1 MKAPVHV
8 PEWKASPFVR
18 LLLPFVAGIMLQWY
32 LRFQLSFLIISIFS
46 FSIAFVSIPF
56 LPFHIKYIF
65 RKYQGLLLNL
75 MITGVAMLLTLLQSA
90 RDKPGWYG
98 NYIRNNSQLIIRVD
112 EPPLEKPNSYKAEA
126 KVLFVQNGDSTIPV
140 NGRIILY
147 FAKTAY
153 PSLAYGNRLW
163 VNASIQAI
171 KNSGNPGAFNY
182 ERYAAFQGL
191 YHTAYLRAGDYKVL
205 EGEDKNRFYAFI
217 YQSRMAVLNTLK
229 TYISGNKNVEG
240 IAEALLIGYKEDL
253 DKDLVQ
259 AYSNTGVVHIIA
271 ISGLH
276 LGLIYAVLFWIFT
289 RVPWVKRQ
297 KIFNLVIILSFL
309 WLFSFV
315 TGASASVIRSAVMFT
330 CILTGKTFFKQASTY
345 NSLSASAFL
354 MLSYNPYYLWDVGF
368 QLSYLAVFGIVW
380 LQQPIYRL
388 FYISF
393 WPFRQIWSLMS
404 VTLAAQV
411 FAFPVCLYY
420 FHQFPNTFLFTN
432 LFAVPL
438 STLILFGEI
447 ALLAFSWWAGLAKL
461 LGVVISWLIDVMN
474 KVIQT
479 FNDLPYSLLDQ
490 VYANVFTTWLL
501 YSFILGCCAW
511 LLYKNKKWLYL
522 GLTAFAGFVMVQSMA
537 HYTLLHQQKIIVY
550 NASKYAA
557 VDIIENNN
565 YYFIG
570 DSILLQDAL
579 PRNFYLKPARV
590 SLQVKPAE
598 KLTHLQTLA
607 PHILKFKEKSIFII
621 NTPID
626 SALPVNTT
634 KADILIISKN
644 AKVDIKHLNL
654 LYRPTIVV
662 FDASNSMWKIE
673 QWKTLCESLNLR
685 CHSVPEQGAFV
696 QDL

>member
-32 LRFQLSFLIISIFS
+32 LRFQLSFLTITF
-46 FSIAFVSIPF
+46 FSIAIAFFGIQF
-56 LPFHIKYIF
+56 LPFHLKYYF
-65 RKYQGLLLNL
+65 RKYQGLLLNFL
-75 MITGVAMLLTLLQSA
+75 IVFAAMLLTLLQSA

-98 NYIRNNSQLIIRVD
+98 NFISNNSNLILQID

-126 KVLFVQNGDSTIPV
+126 RVLFVRNGDTTIPV
-140 NGRIILY
+140 NGRLILY
-147 FAKTAY
+147 FAKTGY
-153 PSLAYGNRLW
+153 PSLSYGSRIW
-163 VNASIQAI
+163 IDASIQAI
-171 KNSGNPGAFNY
+171 KNTGNPGAFNY

-191 YHTAYLRAGDYKVL
+191 YHTSYLRPGDYKVL
-205 EGEDKNRFYAFI
+205 EGKQQNWFYSFI
-217 YQSRMAVLNTLK
+217 YQSRNAVHKTLK
-229 TYISGNKNVEG
+229 TYITGNKNVEG

-289 RVPWVKRQ
+289 KIPFVKRL
-297 KIFNLVIILSFL
+297 KILNLVIILSFL

-345 NSLSASAFL
+345 NSLAASAFL

-380 LQQPIYRL
+380 LQQPIYHL
-388 FYISF
+388 FYIKF
-393 WPFRQIWSLMS
+393 WPLRQIWSLMS

-432 LFAVPL
+432 LVAVPL

-447 ALLAFSWWAGLAKL
+447 AMLVFSWWPVLASL
-461 LGVVISWLIDVMN
+461 LGIIISWLIHVMN
-474 KVIQT
+474 KVIET
-479 FNDLPYSLLDQ
+479 FNELPYSLLDQ
-490 VYANVFTTWLL
+490 VYANVVTTWLL
-501 YSFILGCCAW
+501 YIFILCCCSW
-511 LLYKNKKWLYL
+511 LLYKKKKWLYV
-522 GLTAFAGFVMVQSMA
+522 GFTAFAGFIAVQTLA
-537 HYTLLHQQKIIVY
+537 YFTLLHQQKIIVY

-557 VDIIENNN
+557 VDIIESNK
-565 YYFIG
+565 YYFKG
-570 DSILLQDAL
+570 DSVLLLDAL

-590 SLQVKPAE
+590 SLQVNPAGAL
-598 KLTHLQTLA
+598 KHLQVLA
-607 PHILKFKEKSIFII
+607 PQILKFKEKSIFFI
-621 NTPID
+621 NDQLD
-626 SALPVNTT
+626 SSFHANSI

-644 AKVDIKHLNL
+644 TKVDIKKIILA
-654 LYRPTIVV
+654 YRPSIVV

-673 QWKTLCESLNLR
+673 QWKTICESLNLR